1 MENTN
6 INSTI
11 IKNTSLLFNYF
22 LEYIGQYEM
31 NICKGF
37 LDFYL
42 YLDEIES
49 LKNQLNEIQIKKLK
63 KNLTN
68 ESIKICSYILNVVIN
83 NLDIYLFKTNN
94 ISNYLNQL
102 ENDKQYEIDLVIL
115 ASIKLVI
122 KLGLLSREFIIIPFI
137 INSLLNN
144 KNLLVIDNETF
155 DLITK
160 YENVYE
166 QEINSSNKDFNSNI
180 CNDKIKHI
188 FDKNKYIANNH
199 LTLKSFLTN
208 INYNENNKDVV
219 YSNTLLDIS
228 SDFSN
233 IQKKLKSDD
242 INDLVNIINSN
253 EFSNCINSQSNVCF
267 SNTTKNNLYLFYIV
281 RKFIKILDN
290 KHIEYSNNENN
301 NFSLQKKQS
310 LILRNYIISSIM
322 SCKVLKD
329 YYKEKIILKDNK
341 LYTNNI
347 YDISNI
353 VIAYLSIIFKDYKVD
368 FIENRNSFKINLN
381 NKELANINITN
392 LIELIKKTI
401 NEEIKSYLL
410 SNNVNPSDNK
420 SNSNKS
426 NEYDASINYF
436 ELISFTNDYLNHKT
450 INILINFCS
459 LNLSYN
465 LIESIIKKI
474 RHILIKQS
482 VVKQNIELSNFNSMF
497 ELFPNVFINLSFN
510 NLQETMNYVL
520 LKKLSVN
527 KSYLKTYFFIINWL
541 EKRNVLYN
549 FNTLITQKRQNFKLD
564 NYDYINEYAILSIFY
579 FFLCKTRRIFIDY
592 NKLLNCYNITQYK
605 ENIKYSKKHNNSFV
619 KLAKVLEP
627 DIYIK
632 RSDDTKDN
640 DNNNICSVIFIEFI
654 FFIDKLFNSVN
665 KFSKSSLNCKYLC
678 IIDEEELRKSNIIE
692 GNDKLTHNI
701 INLGTKEMKI
711 LSIIQLVYSELK
723 INKVNTYSESLL
735 SNNANEF
742 NDTSKLKFDLVY
754 LLVKQPQD
762 NNKNVLSKLIAE
774 TKIAIHYFIKSDCSI
789 FNIDRKSN

>member
-410 SNNVNPSDNK
+410 SNNINPSDNK

>member
-42 YLDEIES
+42 YLDEIEI